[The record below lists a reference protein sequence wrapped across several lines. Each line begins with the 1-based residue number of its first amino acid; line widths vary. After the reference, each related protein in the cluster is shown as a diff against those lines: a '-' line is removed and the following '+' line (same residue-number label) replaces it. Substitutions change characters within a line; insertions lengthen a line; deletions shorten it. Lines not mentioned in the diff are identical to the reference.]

1 MIGGKS
7 TEKPQCQLVDQRRLT
22 GSSRTTDTVD
32 FCCTPGTNATG
43 GLRINVFAGLD
54 LAELHRNDAVLERSV
69 HHGRHRDRE
78 PSLDITH
85 HFFERGAGKKYLV
98 DAVLIHYLRV
108 SLSNGGAAAAKE
120 TDMPA
125 IPSAEQ
131 RYHFGEK
138 LNVPSVVTR

>member
-7 TEKPQCQLVDQRRLT
+7 TEKSQGQLVDQSRLAC
-22 GSSRTTDTVD
+22 SSRSTNTID
-32 FCCTPGTNATG
+32 FGRTPGTNPTG
-43 GLRINVFAGLD
+43 SLRINVFARLD

-98 DAVLIHYLRV
+98 DAVLKHYLRI
-108 SLSNGGAAAAKE
+108 SLSNGGAAAAK
-120 TDMPA
+120 
-125 IPSAEQ
+125 
-131 RYHFGEK
+131 
-138 LNVPSVVTR
+138 